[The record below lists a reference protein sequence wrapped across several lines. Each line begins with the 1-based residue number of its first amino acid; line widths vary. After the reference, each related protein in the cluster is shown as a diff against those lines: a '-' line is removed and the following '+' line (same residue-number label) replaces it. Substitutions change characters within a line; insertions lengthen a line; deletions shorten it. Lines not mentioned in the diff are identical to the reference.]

1 MYKLSEETK
10 KITNYENFTTPVK
23 KESLVILRGNIADR
37 YAVAK
42 TINIPED
49 KTKIIGNVQVFSSD
63 QEACNAVLNKA
74 LTDNSVIVIKECGKE
89 VETGASTICQ
99 TTIAL
104 ESMGLTNKHIIVT
117 DGFVPDDTTA
127 LCISC
132 VYPDSNGGNIRF
144 VKDGDEIEIDFI
156 KGKLNI
162 EINSKEMTLRQ
173 KKFVKEKRILP
184 KYLKK

>member
-1 MYKLSEETK
+1 M
-10 KITNYENFTTPVK
+10 
-23 KESLVILRGNIADR
+23 
-37 YAVAK
+37 
-42 TINIPED
+42 ED